1 MWSNKGREGEEELS
15 YIMLAIP
22 GGPYNKMP
30 RTCFI
35 PEMRE
40 QTTWSRRLHL
50 LVSHKVQPHTPS
62 FSIISGGN
70 TRDANALLKMSENSC
85 TKKKEVH

>member
-1 MWSNKGREGEEELS
+1 MWSNKEGREGEEEKGS
-15 YIMLAIP
+15 IMLAIP

-40 QTTWSRRLHL
+40 QTVW
-50 LVSHKVQPHTPS
+50 
-62 FSIISGGN
+62 
-70 TRDANALLKMSENSC
+70 
-85 TKKKEVH
+85 